1 MDLSTKRISNQAEIA
16 AFNKREL
23 HDYRESQKDFWD
35 LNSVIETAEKKGM
48 KKGIKEG
55 IKKGRAEGR
64 AEGEAIGMQK
74 GEHNKALDIA
84 RNLKSFGMPIN
95 QIIAMTGLSEDD
107 INAL

>member
-1 MDLSTKRISNQAEIA
+1 MGISESQERYVNFYTDF
-16 AFNKREL
+16 AFKKEL

-48 KKGIKEG
+48 KKGIK
-55 IKKGRAEGR
+55 KGRAEGR
-64 AEGEAIGMQK
+64 AEGRVE

-107 INAL
+107 INDL

>member
-16 AFNKREL
+16 AFNKKEL

-55 IKKGRAEGR
+55 IKKGR

-107 INAL
+107 INAI

>member
-1 MDLSTKRISNQAEIA
+1 MDLSTKRISNQAETA
-16 AFNKREL
+16 AFNKKEL
-23 HDYRESQKDFWD
+23 HDYRKSQKDFWD

-55 IKKGRAEGR
+55 IKKGR

>member
-16 AFNKREL
+16 AFNKKEL

-35 LNSVIETAEKKGM
+35 LNSVIETAKKKGM

-55 IKKGRAEGR
+55 IKKGR

-95 QIIAMTGLSEDD
+95 QIIAMTGLSEDE

>member
-1 MDLSTKRISNQAEIA
+1 
-16 AFNKREL
+16 
-23 HDYRESQKDFWD
+23 
-35 LNSVIETAEKKGM
+35 M

-55 IKKGRAEGR
+55 IKKGR

-84 RNLKSFGMPIN
+84 CNLKSFGMPIN